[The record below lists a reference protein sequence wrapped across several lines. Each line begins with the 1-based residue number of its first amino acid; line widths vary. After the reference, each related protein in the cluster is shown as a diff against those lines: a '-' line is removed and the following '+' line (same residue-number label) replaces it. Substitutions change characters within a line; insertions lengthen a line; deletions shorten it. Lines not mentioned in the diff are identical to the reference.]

1 MLKCRLNDLIIEG
14 VGLFENVFDN
24 LGSRN
29 MRIPDFVF
37 MYFGQQNIPGN
48 INFLSSLFTTVS
60 AEFFQRD
67 F

>member
-48 INFLSSLFTTVS
+48 I
-60 AEFFQRD
+60 
-67 F
+67 